1 MLAMLA
7 DVDIFLESFVVH
19 DEIRHAA
26 WWLYVSFFLCLLFSR
41 IHILGESYP
50 DTKHPRLH
58 WNYLFNPVG
67 FVSLQVNSCSY
78 HSFLY
83 FTYSTKID
91 IEQLLLS
98 VYYMYIKRIFSPFD
112 KNITKV
118 YIQRYLVILK
128 SNHHWNITDSS
139 NQRQFISKNR

>member
-1 MLAMLA
+1 MPLGDYMYLSFCAFYLA
-7 DVDIFLESFVVH
+7 I
-19 DEIRHAA
+19 
-26 WWLYVSFFLCLLFSR
+26 

-50 DTKHPRLH
+50 ATKHPRLH
-58 WNYLFNPVG
+58 WNYLFNTVG

-98 VYYMYIKRIFSPFD
+98 VYYMKRIFSPFE
-112 KNITKV
+112 KKT
-118 YIQRYLVILK
+118 
-128 SNHHWNITDSS
+128 
-139 NQRQFISKNR
+139 

>member
-1 MLAMLA
+1 MLIFSWNHSLCTMRSGMPLGEYMYLSFCAFYS
-7 DVDIFLESFVVH
+7 VVYTFLEKATH
-19 DEIRHAA
+19 
-26 WWLYVSFFLCLLFSR
+26 
-41 IHILGESYP
+41 
-50 DTKHPRLH
+50 TKHPRLH

-98 VYYMYIKRIFSPFD
+98 VYYKTYLFD
-112 KNITKV
+112 LLTKLNYGIYSKIHCHSNI
-118 YIQRYLVILK
+118 
-128 SNHHWNITDSS
+128 
-139 NQRQFISKNR
+139 